1 MNVVNRRSARGWV
14 LGLSLVNSRGCTGVD
29 APLITVEVHLSGG
42 LPSMHMVGLPE
53 TAVRESKDRVR
64 SALINSGF
72 KWPQSRITISLA
84 PAELPKEG
92 GGFDLPIA
100 LGILAASKQIPV
112 KALDGCEFLGELSL
126 NGELRAVRGVLPAA
140 IRCRDCKR
148 ILIIPEVNSAEAAL
162 VQGGEKY
169 SGFSLLD
176 IAEWLNGMKQL
187 KKCKPH
193 PPYKQ
198 PYLPD
203 LCHVIGLPGPKRALE
218 VAAAGSHNLLMAGP
232 PGTGKTLLAS
242 RLPGILPPM
251 TERESLETA
260 ALASVSQAGLD
271 YRNWGI
277 RPFRTPHHS
286 CSSVALAGGGSR
298 PRPGEISLAHNG
310 VLFLDELPEFGR
322 HTLEILREPIESG
335 RIVISR
341 AARQA
346 TFPAR
351 FQLIAAMNPC
361 PCGMSGDD
369 SGRCNCS
376 AEQIQRYR
384 SRISGPLLDR
394 IDIQV
399 EVLRPKTSIL
409 SAPTDDIENSETVR
423 KRVIEARLI
432 QSARAGRPN
441 ALLTNCDLEKFC
453 HINGETLQ
461 LLEHA
466 AEQLYLSPR
475 ACHRILKVS
484 RTIADL
490 DHADNISSAHVAEAI
505 AFRRLSIVHDCV

>member
-1 MNVVNRRSARGWV
+1 M
-14 LGLSLVNSRGCTGVD
+14 GLSLVHSRGCAGVE

-42 LPSMHMVGLPE
+42 LPSMHLVGLPE

-64 SALINSGF
+64 AALINSGF
-72 KWPQSRITISLA
+72 KWPQSRITVALA

-100 LGILAASKQIPV
+100 LGILAASDQIRTTMFN
-112 KALDGCEFLGELSL
+112 DCEFLGELSL
-126 NGELRAVRGVLPAA
+126 NGELRSVRGVLPAA
-140 IRCRDCKR
+140 ICCRDSNR
-148 ILIIPEVNSAEAAL
+148 TLIVPTVNAAEAAL
-162 VQGGEKY
+162 VKGGKKY
-169 SGFSLLD
+169 CGASLLE
-176 IAEWLNGMKQL
+176 IANWLQGRNNL
-187 KKCKPH
+187 KVCEPLSPGKPAR
-193 PPYKQ
+193 
-198 PYLPD
+198 LPD
-203 LCHVIGLPGPKRALE
+203 LGDVIGLPGPKRALE
-218 VAAAGSHNLLMAGP
+218 VAAAGNHHLLMTGP

-251 TERESLETA
+251 TERESLEAA
-260 ALASVSQAGLD
+260 ALASISHAGLD
-271 YRNWGI
+271 HRLWGI

-346 TFPAR
+346 TFPAQ
-351 FQLIAAMNPC
+351 FQLVTAMNPC
-361 PCGMSGDD
+361 PCGLSGDD
-369 SGRCNCS
+369 SGRCHCS
-376 AEQIQRYR
+376 GEQIQRYR

-409 SAPTDDIENSETVR
+409 SASTDNIESSEKVR
-423 KRVIEARLI
+423 ERVIEAHGI
-432 QSARAGRPN
+432 QLQRAGKPN
-441 ALLTNCDLEKFC
+441 ALLDNSELTRFC
-453 HINGETLQ
+453 HISGETLH

-466 AEQLYLSPR
+466 AEQLCLSPR

-490 DHADNISSAHVAEAI
+490 DQAENIRSEHVAEAI
-505 AFRRLSIVHDCV
+505 AFRRFNTGQNYI